1 MHPATEAILIYNHGR
16 DPERLTRKLAAI
28 AADPFAF
35 LRGTNHLYAASVG
48 TEAALME
55 APTTYVCGDLHLENM

>member
-1 MHPATEAILIYNHGR
+1 MHAATQAILTFNHGR

-35 LRGTNHLYAASVG
+35 FRGTNLLYAAS
-48 TEAALME
+48 LR
-55 APTTYVCGDLHLENM
+55 D